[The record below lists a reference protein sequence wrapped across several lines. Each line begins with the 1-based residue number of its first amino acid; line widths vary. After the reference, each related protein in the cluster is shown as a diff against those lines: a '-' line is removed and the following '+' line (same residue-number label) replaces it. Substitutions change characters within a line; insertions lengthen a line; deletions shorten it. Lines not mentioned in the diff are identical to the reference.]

1 MLYVRLIFRLLFYY
15 LDIDNPIG
23 REVYIVI
30 EVLRKMSC
38 CGGSNHHN
46 GRGTVES
53 DEMDFQENH
62 ITEGNSAHSHGGGMG
77 CGRGYGFWILVA
89 VFGGLILLRYF
100 F

>member
-38 CGGSNHHN
+38 CGDSNRHGGKGS
-46 GRGTVES
+46 G
-53 DEMDFQENH
+53 EMDSHENH